1 MAQDCINMNKLI
13 ELVNFI
19 FDPLHRFWEGIKV
32 QQKIAGSLVLVFL
45 IAFFLSEG
53 KRLQI
58 LPSWLDFYF
67 VKPNPFWAVHIAFSL
82 LLIFE
87 VISFIFVL
95 PCSVSKAVGKQLE
108 ILTLIFLRNCFK
120 LLIELEEPIRF
131 SGHLDLVLKIGLY
144 GIGGLLIYIL
154 IAFYYRLLKR
164 EGAKDKKIKGKNIYF
179 FVGYKKLLS
188 LGLLFLFCLMGG
200 YNLYALTVGKPTL
213 LFFNEFYTV
222 LIFSDI
228 LIVLMSH
235 RFFPEFR
242 DIFRNSSY
250 AVATLLMR
258 LCLTAPVYYDVLIG
272 VGAASLALATSFI
285 HYKAGEF

>member
-1 MAQDCINMNKLI
+1 MSKLI
-13 ELVNFI
+13 ELVTFV
-19 FDPLHRFWEGIKV
+19 FDPLHHFWEGIKV

-45 IAFFLSEG
+45 LAFFLSEG
-53 KRLQI
+53 KRLQL

-87 VISFIFVL
+87 VISFIFIL

-120 LLIELEEPIRF
+120 LLIELEEPITF

-144 GIGGLLIYIL
+144 GIGGLLIYIF
-154 IAFYYRLLKR
+154 IAFYYKLLKR
-164 EGAKDKKIKGKNIYF
+164 ERAKDKKIKGKNIYF
-179 FVGYKKLLS
+179 FVAYKKLLS
-188 LGLLFLFCLMGG
+188 CGLLFLFLLMGS
-200 YNLYALTVGKPTL
+200 YNLYALAMGKPTL
-213 LFFNEFYTV
+213 LFFNEFYTI

-272 VGAASLALATSFI
+272 VSAAFLALATSFI